1 MGRIREMLRRDLEI
15 MLRSVSELV
24 KHNAERLHPT
34 MENVFSDSDMT
45 NSVAAAADAEA
56 EVLKSLQ
63 ARKTVAG
70 AEHIPW
76 QAENTENMFS
86 DSDSVSA
93 AAEAEV
99 LEIICVLMLLYFY
112 MYVLILLYI
121 LYICPLR

>member
-24 KHNAERLHPT
+24 KHNAERLHPA
-34 MENVFSDSDMT
+34 MENV
-45 NSVAAAADAEA
+45 
-56 EVLKSLQ
+56 
-63 ARKTVAG
+63 
-70 AEHIPW
+70 
-76 QAENTENMFS
+76 FS